1 MTDSIKSL
9 PELQSAAKAL
19 WKAQQT
25 VKKAEAKLRPLKDA
39 AAALEQ
45 ELLDA
50 MLKAK
55 LESVAVKE
63 ATISLKRTTFAELYD
78 DRAFFKYVAKNQ
90 AWDLVRKQP
99 VVAACRE
106 RWDQDEAI
114 PGVRPGTQHSLSVTA
129 RKKR

>member
-1 MTDSIKSL
+1 MTDTIKSL
-9 PELQSAAKAL
+9 PELQAAAKAL

-78 DRAFFKYVAKNQ
+78 DRAFFAYVGKEK
-90 AWDLVRKQP
+90 AWDLVRKQAN
-99 VVAACRE
+99 VGACRV
-106 RWDQDEAI
+106 RWEDDINI
-114 PGVRPGTQHSLSVTA
+114 PGVRPGERTDLSITA
-129 RKKR
+129 RKA

>member
-19 WKAQQT
+19 WKAQQA
-25 VKKAEAKLRPLKDA
+25 VRKAEAKLRPLKA
-39 AAALEQ
+39 AAATLEQ

-63 ATISLKRTTFAELYD
+63 ATISLKRTTFAALFD
-78 DRAFFKYVAKNQ
+78 DRAFFAYVGKEK
-90 AWDLVRKQP
+90 AWDLVRKQAN
-99 VVAACRE
+99 VGACRV
-106 RWDQDEAI
+106 RWEDGINI
-114 PGVRPGTQHSLSVTA
+114 PGVRPGERTDLSITA
-129 RKKR
+129 RNK